1 MGIQLTSKYSSTC
14 PECDRNIK
22 VGDKIY
28 YDGDNRNSYG
38 KKIVCTNITCFR
50 EQGGVLDE
58 DGSSELLFVLP
69 KSIEYDTVVFM
80 SIENLMDTIIIKAN
94 NRVKKLLPNL
104 PEDSSIY
111 GQIRNAFI
119 SHYKDLYIYKK
130 TQLKG
135 FQ

>member
-38 KKIVCTNITCFR
+38 KKIVCTDITCFR

-58 DGSSELLFVLP
+58 DGSSEFRFILP
-69 KSIEYDTVVFM
+69 KNIEYDPMTFGLVEDLF
-80 SIENLMDTIIIKAN
+80 NTIVIKAHE
-94 NRVKKLLPNL
+94 RTKRQMPNL
-104 PEDSSIY
+104 DEDSSAF
-111 GQIRNAFI
+111 GQIRNANMDKYI
-119 SHYKDLYIYKK
+119 KLYIYKK
-130 TQLKG
+130 EQIKKL
-135 FQ
+135 